1 MMKKSIFFAAAF
13 AGVLCSCSQDEVNE
27 GGGAVLDGRVPIQ
40 IGVSQPSV
48 SVSRGIGTVGGTE
61 ESGAN
66 VWQGQQFKVS
76 MFEKGTYQPAVDE
89 EDNQLFMNA
98 DFDAPV
104 GYDNDYATAS
114 VQTGNKYYPTEG
126 EFDFVGYYLD
136 GAEQDAVPA
145 PTEEGPY
152 TVNVTIDGSQDIMTA
167 SAVPTEE
174 DLLLPPYDGVDVTR
188 LFSAYSARQGVVP
201 VLNFQHKL
209 VRLVFNA
216 KPGNVN
222 ASSTAELG
230 GDEYGVQIKSISIES
245 QNTGVLTVAQL
256 DEEGHVVPG
265 KLEFS
270 GDSVPLSL
278 KQRQAGDDLGTMEL
292 VDLTPAVLHWDSEAA
307 EGEGAGILEQVGEA
321 LLVQELKGEGEA
333 YKMTIV
339 LNQLMPGEQ
348 TPREF
353 TMTKDVRLPEG
364 QSFKAGSS
372 YNVNITVWGLE
383 QISIKASLTAWEEG
397 GNIDLDPFN
406 DPVTPAVEPEP

>member
-48 SVSRGIGTVGGTE
+48 SVSRGIGTVGGTDG
-61 ESGAN
+61 SAN

-89 EDNQLFMNA
+89 EENQLFMNA

-104 GYDNDYATAS
+104 GYDNDFATAS

-126 EFDFVGYYLD
+126 KFDFVGYYLD

-152 TVNVTIDGSQDIMTA
+152 TVNVTIDGSPDIMPA
-167 SAVPTEE
+167 SAVPE
-174 DLLLPPYDGVDVTR
+174 DLSDPIYDGIDVTR
-188 LFSAYSARQGVVP
+188 LFSAYSARQGIVP
-201 VLNFQHKL
+201 TLNFEHKL

-230 GDEYGVQIKSISIES
+230 GDEYGVQIKSISVKS
-245 QNTGVLTVAQL
+245 QNTGVLTVAQV
-256 DEEGHVVPG
+256 DGDHVVPG
-265 KLEFS
+265 KIEFS
-270 GDSVPLSL
+270 GDSVPLYL
-278 KQRQAGDDLGTMEL
+278 KQRQAGDDYGTMEL

-307 EGEGAGILEQVGEA
+307 GGEGAGILEQVGEA

-353 TMTKDVRLPEG
+353 TMTTDVRLPEG
-364 QSFKAGSS
+364 SFKAGSS

-406 DPVTPAVEPEP
+406 DSEEPAVEPVP

>member
-13 AGVLCSCSQDEVNE
+13 AGVLCSCSQDEANE

-89 EDNQLFMNA
+89 EGNQLFMNA

-104 GYDNDYATAS
+104 GYANDFATAS
-114 VQTGNKYYPTEG
+114 VQTGNKYYPTAG
-126 EFDFVGYYLD
+126 KFDFVGYYLD

-167 SAVPTEE
+167 SAVPSAE
-174 DLLLPPYDGVDVTR
+174 DLSQYTQQGIDVNR
-188 LFSAYSARQGVVP
+188 LFSAYSARKGIVP
-201 VLNFQHKL
+201 TLNFEHKL

-230 GDEYGVQIKSISIES
+230 GDEYGVQIKSISVES
-245 QNTGVLTVAQL
+245 QNTGVLTVAQV
-256 DEEGHVVPG
+256 DGDHVVPG
-265 KLEFS
+265 DIVFS
-270 GDSVPLSL
+270 GDSVPLYL

-307 EGEGAGILEQVGEA
+307 GGEGAGILEQVGEA
-321 LLVQELKGEGEA
+321 LLQQELQGEGEA

-353 TMTKDVRLPEG
+353 TMTTGVRLEG

-406 DPVTPAVEPEP
+406 DSEEPAVEPVP

>member
-13 AGVLCSCSQDEVNE
+13 AGVLCSCSQDEANE

-61 ESGAN
+61 ESGLN

-76 MFEKGTYQPAVDE
+76 MFKKGSYQPAVDE
-89 EDNQLFMNA
+89 EENQLFMNA

-104 GYDNDYATAS
+104 GYASDYATAS
-114 VQTGNKYYPTEG
+114 VQTGNKYYPTAG

-136 GAEQDAVPA
+136 GAEGSAVPA
-145 PTEEGPY
+145 GPAEGEGPY

-167 SAVPTEE
+167 SAVPT
-174 DLLLPPYDGVDVTR
+174 DLSDPVYDGIDVTR

-201 VLNFQHKL
+201 TLNFEHKL

-256 DEEGHVVPG
+256 GEEGHIVPG
-265 KLEFS
+265 DLVFS
-270 GDSVPLSL
+270 GDPVPLYL

-292 VDLTPAVLHWDSEAA
+292 VDLTPAVLHWDAEAA
-307 EGEGAGILEQVGEA
+307 EGQGAGKLEQVGEA
-321 LLVQELKGEGEA
+321 LLVQELKGEVKA

-353 TMTKDVRLPEG
+353 TMTTDVELPEG
-364 QSFKAGSS
+364 SFKAGSS

-383 QISIKASLTAWEEG
+383 QISIQASLTAWEPG

-406 DPVTPAVEPEP
+406 DSEEPAVEPVP

>member
-13 AGVLCSCSQDEVNE
+13 AGVLCSCSQDEANE

-89 EDNQLFMNA
+89 EGNQLFMNA

-104 GYDNDYATAS
+104 GYANDFATAS
-114 VQTGNKYYPTEG
+114 VQTGNKYYPTAG
-126 EFDFVGYYLD
+126 KFDFVGYYLD

-167 SAVPTEE
+167 SAVPSAE
-174 DLLLPPYDGVDVTR
+174 DLSQYTQQGIDVNR
-188 LFSAYSARQGVVP
+188 LFSAYSARKGIVP
-201 VLNFQHKL
+201 TLNFEHKL

-230 GDEYGVQIKSISIES
+230 GDEYGVQIKSISVES
-245 QNTGVLTVAQL
+245 QNTGVLTVAQV
-256 DEEGHVVPG
+256 DGDHVVPG
-265 KLEFS
+265 DIVFS
-270 GDSVPLSL
+270 GDSVPLYL

-307 EGEGAGILEQVGEA
+307 GGEGAGILEQVGEA
-321 LLVQELKGEGEA
+321 LLVQELQGEGEA

-353 TMTKDVRLPEG
+353 TMTTGVRLEG

-406 DPVTPAVEPEP
+406 DSEEPAVEPVP

>member
-13 AGVLCSCSQDEVNE
+13 AGVLCSCSQDEANE

-61 ESGAN
+61 GSAN

-76 MFEKGTYQPAVDE
+76 MFKKGSYQPAVDE
-89 EDNQLFMNA
+89 EENQLFMNA

-104 GYDNDYATAS
+104 GYTSDYATAS

-126 EFDFVGYYLD
+126 KFDFVGYYLD

-167 SAVPTEE
+167 SAVPSPE
-174 DLLLPPYDGVDVTR
+174 DLSQYTQQGIDVNR
-188 LFSAYSARQGVVP
+188 LFSAYSARQGIVP
-201 VLNFQHKL
+201 TLNFEHKL

-230 GDEYGVQIKSISIES
+230 GDEYGVQIKSISVKS
-245 QNTGVLTVAQL
+245 QNTGVLTVAQV
-256 DEEGHVVPG
+256 DGDHVVPG
-265 KLEFS
+265 NIVFS
-270 GDSVPLSL
+270 GDSVPLYL
-278 KQRQAGDDLGTMEL
+278 KQRQAGDDYGTMEL

-307 EGEGAGILEQVGEA
+307 GGEGAGILEQVGEA
-321 LLVQELKGEGEA
+321 LLVQELKGEGKA

-353 TMTKDVRLPEG
+353 TMTTDVKLPEG
-364 QSFKAGSS
+364 SFKAGSS

-406 DPVTPAVEPEP
+406 DSEEPAVEPVP

>member
-174 DLLLPPYDGVDVTR
+174 DLLLSPYDGVDVTR

-245 QNTGVLTVAQL
+245 QNTGVLTVAQV
-256 DEEGHVVPG
+256 DGDHVVPG
-265 KLEFS
+265 NIVFS
-270 GDSVPLSL
+270 GGSVPLYL

-307 EGEGAGILEQVGEA
+307 GGEGAGILEQVGEA
-321 LLVQELKGEGEA
+321 LLVQELQEGEA
-333 YKMTIV
+333 YEMTIV

-353 TMTKDVRLPEG
+353 TITTDVGLPEG

>member
-256 DEEGHVVPG
+256 DEKGHVVPG

-406 DPVTPAVEPEP
+406 DSEEPAVEPEP

>member
-89 EDNQLFMNA
+89 EGNQLFMNA

-104 GYDNDYATAS
+104 GYDNDFATAS
-114 VQTGNKYYPTEG
+114 VQTGNKYYPTAG
-126 EFDFVGYYLD
+126 KFDFVGYYLD

-167 SAVPTEE
+167 SAVPTEATMDE
-174 DLLLPPYDGVDVTR
+174 YTQQGIDVTR
-188 LFSAYSARQGVVP
+188 LFSAYSARKGIVP
-201 VLNFQHKL
+201 TLNFEHKL

-230 GDEYGVQIKSISIES
+230 GDEYGVQIKSISVES

-256 DEEGHVVPG
+256 GEEGHIVPG
-265 KLEFS
+265 DLVFS
-270 GDSVPLSL
+270 GDSVPLYL

-307 EGEGAGILEQVGEA
+307 EGEGAGIPEQVGEA
-321 LLVQELKGEGEA
+321 LLVQELQEGEA
-333 YKMTIV
+333 YRMTIV

-353 TMTKDVRLPEG
+353 PMTAKIKLPEG

-406 DPVTPAVEPEP
+406 DSEEPAVEPVP

>member
-27 GGGAVLDGRVPIQ
+27 GGGAVLDRRVPIQ

-76 MFEKGTYQPAVDE
+76 MFKKGTYQPAVDE

-104 GYDNDYATAS
+104 GYDNDFATAS
-114 VQTGNKYYPTEG
+114 VQTGNKYYPTAG

-167 SAVPTEE
+167 SAVPSPE
-174 DLLLPPYDGVDVTR
+174 DLSQYTQQGIDVNR
-188 LFSAYSARQGVVP
+188 LFSAYSARQGIVP
-201 VLNFQHKL
+201 TLNFEHKL

-230 GDEYGVQIKSISIES
+230 GDEYGVQIKSISVES
-245 QNTGVLTVAQL
+245 QNTGVLTVAQV
-256 DEEGHVVPG
+256 DGDHVVPG
-265 KLEFS
+265 DIVFS
-270 GDSVPLSL
+270 GDSVPLYL

-307 EGEGAGILEQVGEA
+307 GGEGAGIPEQVGEA
-321 LLVQELKGEGEA
+321 LLVQELQEGEA
-333 YKMTIV
+333 YRMTIV

-353 TMTKDVRLPEG
+353 PMTAKIKLPEG

-397 GNIDLDPFN
+397 GDINLDPFN
-406 DPVTPAVEPEP
+406 DSEEPAVEPVP

>member
-230 GDEYGVQIKSISIES
+230 GDEYGVQIKSISIKS
-245 QNTGVLTVAQL
+245 KNTGVLTVAQV
-256 DEEGHVVPG
+256 DGDHVVPG
-265 KLEFS
+265 DIVFS
-270 GDSVPLSL
+270 GDSVPLYL

-307 EGEGAGILEQVGEA
+307 GGEGAGILEQVGEA
-321 LLVQELKGEGEA
+321 LLVQELKGEVKA

-353 TMTKDVRLPEG
+353 TITTDVGLPEG
-364 QSFKAGSS
+364 QSLKAGSS

-406 DPVTPAVEPEP
+406 DSDEPAVEPEP

>member
-1 MMKKSIFFAAAF
+1 MHLTRRPWKRDQERAAAI
-13 AGVLCSCSQDEVNE
+13 AIEAE
-27 GGGAVLDGRVPIQ
+27 G
-40 IGVSQPSV
+40 S
-48 SVSRGIGTVGGTE
+48 
-61 ESGAN
+61 
-66 VWQGQQFKVS
+66 
-76 MFEKGTYQPAVDE
+76 
-89 EDNQLFMNA
+89 
-98 DFDAPV
+98 
-104 GYDNDYATAS
+104 
-114 VQTGNKYYPTEG
+114 
-126 EFDFVGYYLD
+126 
-136 GAEQDAVPA
+136 AVPA
-145 PTEEGPY
+145 GPAEGEGPY

-167 SAVPTEE
+167 SAVPT
-174 DLLLPPYDGVDVTR
+174 DLSDPVYDGIDVTR
-188 LFSAYSARQGVVP
+188 LFSAYSARKGIVP
-201 VLNFQHKL
+201 TLNFKHKL

-230 GDEYGVQIKSISIES
+230 GDEYGVQIKSISIDS

-256 DEEGHVVPG
+256 GEEGHIVPG
-265 KLEFS
+265 DLVFS
-270 GDSVPLSL
+270 GDSVPLYL

-307 EGEGAGILEQVGEA
+307 GGEGAGILEQVGEA
-321 LLVQELKGEGEA
+321 LLVQELKGEVKA

-353 TMTKDVRLPEG
+353 TITTDVGLPEG
-364 QSFKAGSS
+364 QSLKAGSS

-406 DPVTPAVEPEP
+406 DSEEPAVEPEP

>member
-48 SVSRGIGTVGGTE
+48 SVSRGIGTVGGTDG
-61 ESGAN
+61 SAN

-89 EDNQLFMNA
+89 EENQLFMNA

-104 GYDNDYATAS
+104 GYDNDFATAS

-126 EFDFVGYYLD
+126 KFDFVGYYLD

-167 SAVPTEE
+167 SAVPE
-174 DLLLPPYDGVDVTR
+174 DLSDPIYDGIDVTR
-188 LFSAYSARQGVVP
+188 LFSAYSARQGIVP
-201 VLNFQHKL
+201 TLNFEHKL

-230 GDEYGVQIKSISIES
+230 GDEYGVQIKSISVKS
-245 QNTGVLTVAQL
+245 QNTGVLTVAQV
-256 DEEGHVVPG
+256 DGDHVVPG
-265 KLEFS
+265 KIEFS
-270 GDSVPLSL
+270 GDSVPLYL
-278 KQRQAGDDLGTMEL
+278 KQRQAGDDYGTMEL

-307 EGEGAGILEQVGEA
+307 GGEGAGILEQVGEA

-353 TMTKDVRLPEG
+353 TMTTDVRLPEG
-364 QSFKAGSS
+364 SFKAGSS

-406 DPVTPAVEPEP
+406 DSEEPAVEPVP